1 MAQTQAQQMTKIAE
15 DLTALHKEHGEA
27 IEAMRKQVGRLEER
41 METYEDQTKENT
53 AILKENTV
61 ISKENTAM
69 IKEVQ
74 HAVTGFYST
83 LEKIGRSVRY
93 ILITV
98 ASIAAGI
105 VVIVV
110 ANWLLVLWHI
120 HP

>member
-1 MAQTQAQQMTKIAE
+1 MAQTQAQQITKIVE

-27 IEAMRKQVGRLEER
+27 IDAMRKQVGRLEER

-53 AILKENTV
+53 AILKENTT
-61 ISKENTAM
+61 I